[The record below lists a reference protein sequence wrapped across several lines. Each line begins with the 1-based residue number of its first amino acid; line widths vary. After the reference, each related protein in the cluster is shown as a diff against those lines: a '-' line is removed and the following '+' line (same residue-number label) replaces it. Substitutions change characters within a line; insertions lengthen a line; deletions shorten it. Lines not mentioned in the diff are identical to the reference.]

1 VLAAALVALQRH
13 HVTVQR
19 VDITDPFSASCAK
32 SDNLSSDNHIC
43 PAKRGSAKLLFF
55 PQRTGMSFT
64 SLPKRLTLLA
74 VLILAGCSSKKTPE
88 APVKQPE
95 DVKAQIQRLLPANV
109 SNKSGWADDIYTSF
123 RTQGLEA
130 SDSNLCAVIAVAGQE
145 SGFDAS
151 GNVPG
156 MAKIAWDEIDRRA
169 AKVHVPAFLVRTALL
184 IKSSNGESYA
194 ARLDKAKSEKDL
206 SEIFDDFIEMV
217 PMGQTLF
224 GNLNP
229 VHTGGPMQV
238 SIAFAE
244 AHAKGYPWP
253 VDGSIRREVFT
264 RHGGVYFGT
273 MHLLGYPTDY
283 SKPLYRFADYNAGWY
298 ASRNAAFQAAV
309 SRATGMKLA
318 LDGDLIQYGSDKAG
332 STELAVRTL
341 AKRLDMSNS
350 EIRDDLEQGEKA
362 EFSNSDVW
370 KQVFALADKMAGRRL
385 PREMLPGIKLE
396 SPKITRNLTT
406 AWFAQRV
413 DSRYQ
418 QCMSRQ

>member
-1 VLAAALVALQRH
+1 
-13 HVTVQR
+13 
-19 VDITDPFSASCAK
+19 
-32 SDNLSSDNHIC
+32 
-43 PAKRGSAKLLFF
+43 
-55 PQRTGMSFT
+55 MSFT

-156 MAKIAWDEIDRRA
+156 MAKIAWDGIDRRA

-332 STELAVRTL
+332 ATELAVRTL

>member
-1 VLAAALVALQRH
+1 
-13 HVTVQR
+13 
-19 VDITDPFSASCAK
+19 
-32 SDNLSSDNHIC
+32 
-43 PAKRGSAKLLFF
+43 
-55 PQRTGMSFT
+55 MSFI
-64 SLPKRLTLLA
+64 SFPKRLTLLA
-74 VLILAGCSSKKTPE
+74 ILILAGCSSKKTPE
-88 APVKQPE
+88 APARQPE
-95 DVKAQIQRLLPANV
+95 DVKAQIQRLLPAGV
-109 SNKSGWADDIYTSF
+109 SDKSGWADDIYTSF
-123 RTQGLEA
+123 RTQGLAA

-145 SGFDAS
+145 SGFDAN
-151 GNVPG
+151 GTVPG
-156 MAKIAWDEIDRRA
+156 MAKIAWEEIDRRA

-206 SEIFDDFIEMV
+206 SAIFDDFIEMV
-217 PMGQTLF
+217 PMGQKLF

-273 MHLLGYPTDY
+273 MHLLGYPADY

-309 SRATGMKLA
+309 ARATGMKLA
-318 LDGDLIQYGSDKAG
+318 LDGDLIQYGSDTPG

-341 AKRLDMSNS
+341 AKRIDMSNR
-350 EIRDDLEQGEKA
+350 EMRHDLERGEK
-362 EFSNSDVW
+362 EDFSDSDLW
-370 KQVFALADKMAGRRL
+370 KQVFTLADKMAGKPL
-385 PREMLPGIKLE
+385 PREMLPGIRLE

-418 QCMSRQ
+418 QCLSRR